1 MVPSFAHL
9 SPKTKC
15 IAVQF
20 TFLRQV
26 SGLAKSLWVSTI
38 SGSSCKFSKS
48 VSKVLKSFYSQF
60 ILVNQKPSCYHHF
73 DWFFLKE
80 TKKTEQFCKTSIF
93 ELSQTP
99 IFPICQVPN
108 GYFLYNLYLLF
119 KNWSF
124 AKLLS
129 FFVSVFILWEK
140 MWEV

>member
-60 ILVNQKPSCYHHF
+60 ILVNQKPSHTRSSWAGFNHGLVV
-73 DWFFLKE
+73 WP
-80 TKKTEQFCKTSIF
+80 Q
-93 ELSQTP
+93 
-99 IFPICQVPN
+99 
-108 GYFLYNLYLLF
+108 GYQGFQKIQ
-119 KNWSF
+119 KNVLQIN
-124 AKLLS
+124 LLS
-129 FFVSVFILWEK
+129 LANIEWASKNLQRPSKMTDFFVELFSFFNFGWILAQ
-140 MWEV
+140 